1 MIQKVLRQRK
11 DGENNRSPLRPQPY
25 FTIVWDFAEI
35 LPAMF
40 LLGLEKCYWILFA
53 QKVKQTFYLQV
64 FTVLPRK
71 KLRLTRSYQS
81 CLALQIKSEITFPV
95 AQ

>member
-1 MIQKVLRQRK
+1 MFWYDICTAPYFMIQKVLRQRK

-40 LLGLEKCYWILFA
+40 LLGL
-53 QKVKQTFYLQV
+53 
-64 FTVLPRK
+64 
-71 KLRLTRSYQS
+71 
-81 CLALQIKSEITFPV
+81 
-95 AQ
+95 